1 MRKIL
6 SSHWWIFVFA
16 HAQKRI
22 CVENVFNETEKQ
34 NKLRM
39 EKSAGERERKVNLV
53 RDLLYTKLTFVVFR

>member
-22 CVENVFNETEKQ
+22 CVENVFNETEKL

-39 EKSAGERERKVNLV
+39 D